1 MINNFWCRLLNRMKY
16 FNSRSLLIKRKFYGI
31 DWRIPIING
40 LGYEYSYGVNTEAW
54 IYRFLAEI
62 SKNKRINLFI
72 DVGVNIGQTLIK
84 IKSIEPDVEYIG
96 FDPSIAC
103 ISYVRKL
110 QEVNDLNRITL
121 IPIGL
126 SDSIGILTLRAF
138 GESDS
143 RASLSVEQISNEQAT
158 FTTIVPVF
166 NLDYIVK
173 PLENENLIVL
183 KIDVEGHEL
192 NVLKGGEELIKRSNP
207 IILFEVLPHHNNDVK
222 IKNAT
227 EIHNFLLSL
236 NYSVYHLDQNTNQI
250 SKVDN
255 LIYNQ
260 SDYTLTDFVAI
271 NNNFDINLY
280 NKLTIS

>member
-1 MINNFWCRLLNRMKY
+1 MKY
-16 FNSRSLLIKRKFYGI
+16 FNNRSLFIKRKFYGLKWI
-31 DWRIPIING
+31 IPIING
-40 LGYEYSYGVNTEAW
+40 IGYGYSFAKNTEIW
-54 IYRFLAEI
+54 VFRFLT
-62 SKNKRINLFI
+62 KINDIKKITLFI

-84 IKSIEPDVEYIG
+84 IKSIKPDVEYIG

-103 ISYVRKL
+103 ISYVQKL
-110 QEVNDLNRITL
+110 QKANNLNHVTL
-121 IPIGL
+121 MPIGL
-126 SDSIGILTLRAF
+126 SDSIGMLTLRAF
-138 GESDS
+138 GESDT

-173 PLENENLIVL
+173 PFENENLIVL

-236 NYSVYHLDQNTNQI
+236 NYSVYHLDQNTSQI

-260 SDYTLTDFVAI
+260 SDYSLSDFVAI
-271 NNNFDINLY
+271 SNNFDINLY
-280 NKLTIS
+280 NKLTIA